1 MSDLTTNINTLNLKE
16 LQELL
21 KELRLFSSLKKQ
33 LWNRWKILYT
43 ELKTGKK
50 TFEVEYFSKISEDVV
65 WEEAKKVF
73 EKIFKETPE
82 KKDVIFIPKDKLEWW
97 IKVYVGNNVLDLSY
111 ERIKKVLKK

>member
-1 MSDLTTNINTLNLKE
+1 MSDLTIDNLNLFE

-21 KELRLFSSLKKQ
+21 KELKLFSNLKKQ
-33 LWNRWKILYT
+33 LWNRGKNLYY

-50 TFEVEYFSKISEDVV
+50 AFEVEYFSKISENVA

-82 KKDVIFIPKDKLEWW
+82 KKDIVFTPKSKLEWW
-97 IKVYVGNNVLDLSY
+97 IKVYVGDKILDMSY
-111 ERIKKVLKK
+111 EKIKKVLKK